1 MLEVKSA
8 GTRLRLHLTAD
19 LATIFL
25 ADEIIM
31 VVNCPGADR
40 YIEDRN
46 VSIANYPSVVT
57 LSIGI
62 EFLISYG
69 LRSGQSHLK
78 LATNILHR

>member
-31 VVNCPGADR
+31 VVNCPGAD
-40 YIEDRN
+40 ISET
-46 VSIANYPSVVT
+46 AMFPSPT
-57 LSIGI
+57 TPL
-62 EFLISYG
+62 
-69 LRSGQSHLK
+69 
-78 LATNILHR
+78 